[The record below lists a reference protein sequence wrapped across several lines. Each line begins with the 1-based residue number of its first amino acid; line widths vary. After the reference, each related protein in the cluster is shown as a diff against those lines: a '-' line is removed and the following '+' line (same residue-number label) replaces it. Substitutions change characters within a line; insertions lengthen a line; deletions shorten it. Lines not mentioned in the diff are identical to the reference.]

1 MNLSQGQ
8 IRLFV
13 RWVSASTL
21 GMFVGFVL
29 MYAIVI
35 TASVIFE
42 GVNED
47 RLLPN
52 VMVVALV
59 TLTYTAAQWWVL
71 RREIEG
77 SAIWFLASIAG
88 WVGAIALAAFLVRQ
102 GLIVTTTLAGRV
114 FLGIQVGL
122 IVGIAQWLPLR
133 RNFQWAS
140 YWILGSAIG
149 WSMLMVVI
157 GRSITSIVEMA
168 LAGVAPSICTGLV
181 LVLLKSRTQMEG
193 KGSGSLPI
201 SRD

>member
-13 RWVSASTL
+13 RWVSVSTL

-29 MYAIVI
+29 VYAIVI
-35 TASVIFE
+35 TARVIFE

-140 YWILGSAIG
+140 YWILGSVIG

-157 GRSITSIVEMA
+157 GRSITGIIEMA
-168 LAGVAPSICTGLV
+168 LAGVAPSIFTGLV